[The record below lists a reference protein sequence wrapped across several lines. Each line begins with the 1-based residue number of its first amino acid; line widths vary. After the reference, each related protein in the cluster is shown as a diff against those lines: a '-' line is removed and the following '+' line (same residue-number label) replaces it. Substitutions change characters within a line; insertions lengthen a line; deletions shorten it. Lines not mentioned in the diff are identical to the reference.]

1 MKTSKSNKKRIL
13 VGSLVAVA
21 VILITAAVVIAFVP
35 FQFPTFRKEVA
46 KEQEQVEIVTIHK
59 PANQD
64 TTKDQAVEATVEQFK
79 RLGENVSESDLKF
92 DTITKDG
99 KQYYYIKSAQNSI
112 MIDVK
117 AGKIVRINSVS
128 L

>member
-1 MKTSKSNKKRIL
+1 MKNSKNNKKRIL
-13 VGSLVAVA
+13 IGSLTVVAIVIIA
-21 VILITAAVVIAFVP
+21 VSVIIAFGP
-35 FQFPTFRKEVA
+35 FQFPVFKKEVA
-46 KEQEQVEIVTIHK
+46 KEPEQVEIVEIHK

-64 TTKDQAVEATVEQFK
+64 TTKDQAIEATIKQFK
-79 RLGENVSESDLKF
+79 ILGENVSENDLKF
-92 DTITKDG
+92 DTTTKDG

-117 AGKIVRINSVS
+117 TGKIVRINSVS